1 MNMKRN
7 SKAANDGRE
16 NKRNRSYYIS
26 CTGHAAFT
34 RQCRR
39 QVRARANQALR
50 SGRDP
55 LPKDPKAK
63 EYYD

>member
-1 MNMKRN
+1 MKRN

-26 CTGHAAFT
+26 CKGHGEFT
-34 RQCRR
+34 KHCRR
-39 QVRARANQALR
+39 VVRAKAKQALR
-50 SGRDP
+50 TGQEP
-55 LPKDPKAK
+55 LRKDPKAK